1 MLSVII
7 ATRDDAATLS
17 AALADLVPAAV
28 DGLVREV
35 IIADA
40 GSTDAT
46 LEIADDA
53 GAVILRGSGSAGESL
68 AAGCAAAKSAWL
80 LVLPPSPLLAP
91 GWERPLSAA
100 LESAPRASFWLPAE
114 GAMPWSKASALLVS
128 RVAYD
133 KAGGFQPGSGPV
145 TDLLRRLAAP
155 KRALKLSGRGGRR

>member
-7 ATRDDAATLS
+7 ATHDNAATLG

-40 GSTDAT
+40 GSSDAT

-53 GAVILRGSGSAGESL
+53 GAVIVPGSGSAGERL
-68 AAGCAAAKSAWL
+68 AAGCAVAKSAWL
-80 LVLPPSPLLAP
+80 LVLPPSPRLAP

-100 LESAPRASFWLPAE
+100 LEGAPQASFWLPAE
-114 GAMPWSKASALLVS
+114 GAMPWSKADALLVS
-128 RVAYD
+128 RAAYD
-133 KAGGFQPGSGPV
+133 RAGGFRPGSSPV
-145 TDLLRRLAAP
+145 AHLLRRLAPP